1 MTAGGEMSLR
11 QMKFLAMVAI
21 CSMAATWAAA
31 GTVHHDLE
39 VRIEPGKNSLQVA
52 DRVSISDA
60 VNPDENGAYRFV
72 LHAGLEPTVVTPG
85 WRLEPQEGPVTAG
98 FLGINA
104 TTDTVSE
111 NVPLEAFLLVPEGDV
126 AGPVELLY
134 GGVIHH
140 ELATQGEEYQR
151 SFSETPGII
160 DERGVFLAG
169 ASFWVPT
176 FGDGLMTFDLEVGGL
191 TPPWGVVSQGRRTLN
206 EIDNEGFRSTT
217 WSLVHPTEEVYLIAG
232 PWHEYSRE
240 AGEVEV
246 FAFLRDDDPALAQR
260 YLDATARYLDLYQ
273 GMLPPYPYASFALVE
288 NFWETGYGM
297 PGFTLLGPRVIRFPW
312 ILTSSYPHELLHN
325 WWGNSIYV
333 DFEHGNWCEGLTAYM
348 ADHLFAEQRGE
359 GATYRRATLKKYTDM
374 VSAGEDFP
382 LADFG
387 SRQSAASEAVGYGKS
402 LMLFHM
408 ARRAVGNE
416 AFLAALSL
424 FDREHRFSRASFSDI
439 AEAFTDET
447 GGDWAPY
454 IEEWVKR
461 TGAPRFEIREA
472 RVEEGAPGEAPWR
485 VAVHLRQ
492 VQDEEPFP
500 VTVPVAVTIEGQEEA
515 VWAEAGTCARDCIVE
530 VPCSARPLRV
540 DVDPAFD
547 VMRRLDPLEVPPALS
562 TVFGAEEQ
570 LFVLPASASDEETAA
585 WRQLAAEWARPDE
598 PNIVLDSELSV
609 LPDTPTWVLGWDNT
623 FGPEIAG
630 RLADQGISMSAASVA
645 LAGDEL
651 SKNDHSLVV
660 VARAKGDP
668 SAAVSWVTAAP
679 TEAIPGL
686 ARKLPHY
693 TRYSFLGFRGT
704 EPENMAK
711 GMWQPLSSPLVRNLS
726 DGDMPAL
733 KLSAREPLAE
743 LPPAYDAQSLI
754 RTVAELADPA
764 LEGRGLGSDGLEK
777 ATSLVEAR
785 LASAGLE
792 AAGDDGFR
800 QSWRWTGGEPEREIE
815 LVNLVARVPGRDPKF
830 ANEPVLIIAHLDH
843 LGRGWPDVREG
854 NENEIHPG
862 ADDNASG
869 VAVLLELARAMGAEP
884 SRPRPVVFAVVTG
897 EEAGLLGSRHLLAS
911 MAPDT
916 KPFACVNLDTVGR
929 LADGKLYVLNADT
942 AREWRFIFM
951 GVGYTTGAPVAV
963 VSEPLDASDQV
974 ACIEIGVPAI
984 QLFTGPTP
992 DYHRPSDTVD
1002 TIDSAGMVVVTE
1014 AAHEA
1019 IGYLA
1024 ERTDELTVTIAAA
1037 ANEGAA
1043 PPPRTARRASLG
1055 TMPDF
1060 AFEGPGVRV
1069 QQVMPGS
1076 AAEGSGIVAGDVIVA
1091 IDGATVTDLRSFS
1104 DLLKARAPGDAVEVT
1119 VLRGDEEQIV
1129 EAVLGAR

>member
-1 MTAGGEMSLR
+1 MRLKNSGFQT
-11 QMKFLAMVAI
+11 MVLI
-21 CSMAATWAAA
+21 LSITSTWAAA
-31 GTVHHDLE
+31 ATVHHDLE
-39 VRIEPGKNSLQVA
+39 VRIQPDQNSLQVVN
-52 DRVSISDA
+52 RVSFLDA
-60 VNPDENGAYRFV
+60 VTPDENGAYRFV
-72 LHAGLEPTVVTPG
+72 LHAGLEPKVATPG
-85 WRLEPQEGPVTAG
+85 WRLQLQDGPAEAG

-104 TTDTVSE
+104 TTDTVSK
-111 NVPLEAFLLVPEGDV
+111 NVPLDAYLLIPECESP
-126 AGPVELLY
+126 GPVELVY

-160 DERGVFLAG
+160 DDRGVFLAG

-176 FGDGLMTFDLEVGGL
+176 FGDGLMTFDLVVRGL
-191 TPPWGVVSQGRRTLN
+191 TPPWDVVSQGRRTHH
-206 EIDNEGFRSTT
+206 EVDSEGFRSTS
-217 WSLVHPTEEVYLIAG
+217 WSLGHPTEEIYLIAG

-240 AGEVEV
+240 AGDVEV

-273 GMLPPYPYASFALVE
+273 GMLPPFPFASFALVE

-297 PGFTLLGPRVIRFPW
+297 PGFTLLGPQVIRFPW

-382 LADFG
+382 LTEFG

-424 FDREHRFSRASFSDI
+424 FDREQRFSRASFSDI

-447 GGDWAPY
+447 GGDWAPF
-454 IEEWVKR
+454 IEEWVER

-500 VTVPVAVTIEGQEEA
+500 VTVPVAVTIEGQEEP
-515 VWAEAGTCARDCIVE
+515 VWAEAGACAKDCIVE
-530 VPCSARPLRV
+530 VACSARPLRV

-562 TVFGAEEQ
+562 TVFGAKEQ

-585 WRQLAAEWARPDE
+585 WRELAADWARPE
-598 PNIVLDSELSV
+598 KPNIVLDSELSI
-609 LPDTPTWVLGWDNT
+609 LPETPTWVLGWDNR
-623 FGPEIAG
+623 FGSEIAG
-630 RLADQGISMSAASVA
+630 RLADQGISMRGASVA
-645 LAGDEL
+645 LAGDVL
-651 SKNDHSLVV
+651 PKHDHSMVV

-668 SAAVSWVTAAP
+668 TAAVSWVTAAP

-693 TRYSFLGFRGT
+693 TRYSYLGFRGP

-726 DGDMPAL
+726 DGDMPNL
-733 KLSAREPLAE
+733 ELPARVPLAE
-743 LPPAYDAQSLI
+743 LPPAYDAQSLK

-764 LEGRGLGSDGLEK
+764 LEGRGLGSDGLQR
-777 ATSLVEAR
+777 ATALVEAR
-785 LASAGLE
+785 LGAAGLE
-792 AAGDDGFR
+792 PAAENGFR
-800 QSWRWTGGEPEREIE
+800 QNWRWTGGEPAREME
-815 LVNLVARVPGRDPKF
+815 LVNLVARLPGRDPKF
-830 ANEPVLIIAHLDH
+830 TNQPVLVIAHLDH
-843 LGRGWPDVREG
+843 LGRGWPDPREG
-854 NENEIHPG
+854 NENQVHPG

-869 VAVLLELARAMGAEP
+869 VAVLLELARAMASEP
-884 SRPRPVVFAVVTG
+884 PRPRPVVFAIVTG
-897 EEAGLLGSRHLLAS
+897 EEVGLLGSRHLLAS
-911 MAPDT
+911 MTPDE

-951 GVGYTTGAPVAV
+951 GVGYTTGAPVTV

-974 ACIEIGVPAI
+974 ACIEMGVPAI

-1002 TIDSAGMVVVTE
+1002 TIDADGMVVVTQ

-1024 ERTDELTVTIAAA
+1024 ERTDPLTVTIAAA
-1037 ANEGAA
+1037 ANDGDG
-1043 PPPRTARRASLG
+1043 PPPRTSRRASLG

-1076 AAEGSGIVAGDVIVA
+1076 AAEESGIIAGDVILA

>member
-1 MTAGGEMSLR
+1 MRSEYRG
-11 QMKFLAMVAI
+11 FLTVVVVLCIA
-21 CSMAATWAAA
+21 STWAAA
-31 GTVHHDLE
+31 ATVHHDLE
-39 VRIEPGKNSLQVA
+39 VGIEPGQHSLEVV
-52 DRVSISDA
+52 DRVSFSEA
-60 VNPDENGAYRFV
+60 VAADENGAYRFV
-72 LHAGLEPTVVTPG
+72 LHAELEPRVTTPG
-85 WRLEPQEGPVTAG
+85 WRLQPQEGPAEAG

-126 AGPVELLY
+126 VGPVELVY

-176 FGDGLMTFDLEVGGL
+176 FGDGLMTFDLEVVGL
-191 TPPWGVVSQGRRTLN
+191 TPPWDVVSQGRRTLSK
-206 EIDNEGFRSTT
+206 IDGEGSRSTS
-217 WSLVHPTEEVYLIAG
+217 WSLAHPTEEVYLVAG
-232 PWHEYSRE
+232 PWHEYSRK
-240 AGEVEV
+240 AGDVEV

-297 PGFTLLGPRVIRFPW
+297 PGFTLLGQRVIRFPW

-333 DFEHGNWCEGLTAYM
+333 EFEHGNWCEGLTAYM

-439 AEAFTDET
+439 AEAFIDET
-447 GGDWAPY
+447 GGDWAPF

-515 VWAEAGTCARDCIVE
+515 VWAEAGACARDCIVE

-598 PNIVLDSELSV
+598 PNIVLDSELSA
-609 LPDTPTWVLGWDNT
+609 LPDTPTWVLGWGNT
-623 FGPEIAG
+623 FGPEIAD
-630 RLADQGISMSAASVA
+630 RLAEQGVSMNAASVA
-645 LAGDEL
+645 LAGDEF

-668 SAAVSWVTAAP
+668 KAAVSWVTAAP

-733 KLSAREPLAE
+733 KLSARVPLAE
-743 LPPAYDAQSLI
+743 LPPAYDAMSLK

-785 LASAGLE
+785 LVSAGLD
-792 AAGDDGFR
+792 AAGDDGIR
-800 QSWRWTGGEPEREIE
+800 QSWQWTGGEPEREIE

-830 ANEPVLIIAHLDH
+830 ANEPVLVIAHLDH

-869 VAVLLELARAMGAEP
+869 VAVLLELARAMAAEP
-884 SRPRPVVFAVVTG
+884 PRPRPVVFAVVTG
-897 EEAGLLGSRHLLAS
+897 EEAGLLGSRHLLRS
-911 MAPDT
+911 MTPDA

-974 ACIEIGVPAI
+974 ACIEAGVPAI

-1002 TIDSAGMVVVTE
+1002 TIDADGMVVVTE

-1037 ANEGAA
+1037 ANEDGA

-1076 AAEGSGIVAGDVIVA
+1076 AAEKSGIVTGDVIIAV
-1091 IDGATVTDLRSFS
+1091 DGETVTDLRSFS
-1104 DLLKARAPGDAVEVT
+1104 VLLKAHAPGDAVEVT
-1119 VLRGDEEQIV
+1119 VLRGEKELKV

>member
-1 MTAGGEMSLR
+1 MRLKNSGFQT
-11 QMKFLAMVAI
+11 MVLI
-21 CSMAATWAAA
+21 LSITSTWAAA
-31 GTVHHDLE
+31 ATVHHDLE
-39 VRIEPGKNSLQVA
+39 VRIQPDQNSLQVVN
-52 DRVSISDA
+52 RVSFLDA
-60 VNPDENGAYRFV
+60 VTPDENGAYRFV
-72 LHAGLEPTVVTPG
+72 LHAGLEPKVATPG
-85 WRLEPQEGPVTAG
+85 WRLQLQDGPAEAG

-104 TTDTVSE
+104 TTETVSE
-111 NVPLEAFLLVPEGDV
+111 NVPLDAYVLIPEGESP
-126 AGPVELLY
+126 GPVELVY

-160 DERGVFLAG
+160 DDRGVFLAG

-176 FGDGLMTFDLEVGGL
+176 FGDGLMTFDLVVGGL
-191 TPPWGVVSQGRRTLN
+191 TPPWDVVSQGRRTHH
-206 EIDNEGFRSTT
+206 EVDSEGFRSTS
-217 WSLVHPTEEVYLIAG
+217 WSLGHPTEEIYLIAG

-240 AGEVEV
+240 AGDVEV

-273 GMLPPYPYASFALVE
+273 GMLPPFPFASFALVE

-297 PGFTLLGPRVIRFPW
+297 PGFTLLGPQVIRFPW

-333 DFEHGNWCEGLTAYM
+333 EFEHGNWCEGLTAYM

-382 LADFG
+382 LAEFG

-447 GGDWAPY
+447 GGDWAPF
-454 IEEWVKR
+454 IEEWVER

-500 VTVPVAVTIEGQEEA
+500 VTVPVAVTIEGQEEP
-515 VWAEAGTCARDCIVE
+515 VWAEAGACGRDCIVE
-530 VPCSARPLRV
+530 VACSARPLRV

-562 TVFGAEEQ
+562 TVFGAKEQ

-585 WRQLAAEWARPDE
+585 WRELAADWARPE
-598 PNIVLDSELSV
+598 KPNIVLDSELSV
-609 LPDTPTWVLGWDNT
+609 LPDTPTWVLGWDNR
-623 FGPEIAG
+623 FGSEIAG
-630 RLADQGISMSAASVA
+630 RLADQGISMRGASVA
-645 LAGDEL
+645 LAGDVL
-651 SKNDHSLVV
+651 PKHDHSMVV

-668 SAAVSWVTAAP
+668 TAAVSWVTAAP

-693 TRYSFLGFRGT
+693 TRYSYLGFRGP

-726 DGDMPAL
+726 DGDMPNL
-733 KLSAREPLAE
+733 ELPARVPLAE
-743 LPPAYDAQSLI
+743 LPPAYDAQSLK

-764 LEGRGLGSDGLEK
+764 LEGRGLGSEGLHR
-777 ATSLVEAR
+777 ATALVEAR
-785 LASAGLE
+785 LGAAGLE
-792 AAGDDGFR
+792 PAAENGIR
-800 QSWRWTGGEPEREIE
+800 QSWRWTGGEPAREME

-830 ANEPVLIIAHLDH
+830 TNEPVLVIAHLDH
-843 LGRGWPDVREG
+843 LGRGWPDSREG
-854 NENEIHPG
+854 NENQVHPG

-869 VAVLLELARAMGAEP
+869 VAVLLELARAMASEP
-884 SRPRPVVFAVVTG
+884 PRPRPVVFAIVTG

-911 MAPDT
+911 MTPDE

-951 GVGYTTGAPVAV
+951 GVGYTTGAPVTV

-974 ACIEIGVPAI
+974 ACIEMGVPAI

-1002 TIDSAGMVVVTE
+1002 TIDADGMVVVTE

-1024 ERTDELTVTIAAA
+1024 ERTDPLTVTIAAA
-1037 ANEGAA
+1037 ANDGDG
-1043 PPPRTARRASLG
+1043 PPPRTSRRASLG

-1076 AAEGSGIVAGDVIVA
+1076 AAEESGIIAGDVILA

>member
-11 QMKFLAMVAI
+11 QMKCLAMVAI

-52 DRVSISDA
+52 NRVSISDA

-85 WRLEPQEGPVTAG
+85 WRLDPQEGPVTAG

-111 NVPLEAFLLVPEGDV
+111 NVPLEAFFLVQEGDV
-126 AGPVELLY
+126 TGPVELLY

-217 WSLVHPTEEVYLIAG
+217 WSLAHPTEEVYLIAG

-500 VTVPVAVTIEGQEEA
+500 VTVPVAVTIEGREEA

-630 RLADQGISMSAASVA
+630 RLADQGVSMSATSVA

-743 LPPAYDAQSLI
+743 LPPAYDAQSLN

-800 QSWRWTGGEPEREIE
+800 QSWRWTGGEPEHEIE

-830 ANEPVLIIAHLDH
+830 ADEPVLIIAHLDH

-884 SRPRPVVFAVVTG
+884 PRPRPVVFAVVTG

-974 ACIEIGVPAI
+974 ACIETGVPAI

-1014 AAHEA
+1014 AAHEVV
-1019 IGYLA
+1019 GYLA

-1104 DLLKARAPGDAVEVT
+1104 DLLKARVPGDAVEVT
-1119 VLRGDEEQIV
+1119 ILRGDEEQIV

>member
-1 MTAGGEMSLR
+1 MRLKNSGFQT
-11 QMKFLAMVAI
+11 MVLI
-21 CSMAATWAAA
+21 LSITSTWAAA
-31 GTVHHDLE
+31 ATVHHDLE
-39 VRIEPGKNSLQVA
+39 VRIQPDQNSLQVVN
-52 DRVSISDA
+52 RVSFLDA
-60 VNPDENGAYRFV
+60 VTPDENGAYRFV
-72 LHAGLEPTVVTPG
+72 LHAGLEPKVATPG
-85 WRLEPQEGPVTAG
+85 WRLQLQDGPAEAG

-104 TTDTVSE
+104 TTETVSE
-111 NVPLEAFLLVPEGDV
+111 NVPLDAYVLIPEGESP
-126 AGPVELLY
+126 GPVELVY

-160 DERGVFLAG
+160 DDRGVFLAG

-176 FGDGLMTFDLEVGGL
+176 FGDGLMTFDLVVGGL
-191 TPPWGVVSQGRRTLN
+191 TPPWDVVSQGRRTHH
-206 EIDNEGFRSTT
+206 EVDSEGFRSTS
-217 WSLVHPTEEVYLIAG
+217 WSLGHPTEEIYLIAG

-240 AGEVEV
+240 AGDVEV

-273 GMLPPYPYASFALVE
+273 GMLPPFPFASFALVE

-297 PGFTLLGPRVIRFPW
+297 PGFTLLGPQVIRFPW

-333 DFEHGNWCEGLTAYM
+333 EFEHGNWCEGLTAYM

-382 LADFG
+382 LAEFG

-447 GGDWAPY
+447 GGDWAPF
-454 IEEWVKR
+454 IEEWVER

-500 VTVPVAVTIEGQEEA
+500 VTVPVAVTIEGQEEP
-515 VWAEAGTCARDCIVE
+515 VWAEAGACGRDCIVE
-530 VPCSARPLRV
+530 VACSARPLRV

-562 TVFGAEEQ
+562 TVFGAKEQ

-585 WRQLAAEWARPDE
+585 WRELAADWARPE
-598 PNIVLDSELSV
+598 KPNIVLDSELSV
-609 LPDTPTWVLGWDNT
+609 LPDTPTWVLGWDNR
-623 FGPEIAG
+623 FGSEIAG
-630 RLADQGISMSAASVA
+630 RLADQGISMRGASVA
-645 LAGDEL
+645 LAGDVL
-651 SKNDHSLVV
+651 PKHDHSMVV

-668 SAAVSWVTAAP
+668 TAAVSWVTAAP

-693 TRYSFLGFRGT
+693 TRYSYLGFRGP

-726 DGDMPAL
+726 DGDMPNL
-733 KLSAREPLAE
+733 ELPARVPLAE
-743 LPPAYDAQSLI
+743 LPPAYDAQSLK

-764 LEGRGLGSDGLEK
+764 LEGRGLGSEGLHR
-777 ATSLVEAR
+777 ATALVEAR
-785 LASAGLE
+785 LGAAGLE
-792 AAGDDGFR
+792 PAAENGIR
-800 QSWRWTGGEPEREIE
+800 QSWRWTGGEPAREME

-830 ANEPVLIIAHLDH
+830 TNEPVLVIAHLDH
-843 LGRGWPDVREG
+843 LGRGWPDSREG
-854 NENEIHPG
+854 NENQVHPG

-869 VAVLLELARAMGAEP
+869 VAVLLELARAMASEP
-884 SRPRPVVFAVVTG
+884 PRPRPVVFAIVTG

-911 MAPDT
+911 MTPDE

-951 GVGYTTGAPVAV
+951 GVGYTTGAPVTV

-974 ACIEIGVPAI
+974 ACIEMGVPAI

-1002 TIDSAGMVVVTE
+1002 TIDADGMVVVTE

-1024 ERTDELTVTIAAA
+1024 ERTEPLTVTIAAA
-1037 ANEGAA
+1037 ANDGDG
-1043 PPPRTARRASLG
+1043 PPPRTSRRASLG

-1076 AAEGSGIVAGDVIVA
+1076 AAEESGIIAGDVILA

-1104 DLLKARAPGDAVEVT
+1104 DLLKARVPGDAVEVT

>member
-1 MTAGGEMSLR
+1 MRLKNSGFQTMVLILSMTS
-11 QMKFLAMVAI
+11 
-21 CSMAATWAAA
+21 TWAAA
-31 GTVHHDLE
+31 ATVHHDLE
-39 VRIEPGKNSLQVA
+39 VRIQPDQNSLQVVN
-52 DRVSISDA
+52 RVSFLDA
-60 VNPDENGAYRFV
+60 VTPDENGAYRFV
-72 LHAGLEPTVVTPG
+72 LHAGLEPKVATPG
-85 WRLEPQEGPVTAG
+85 WRLQLQDGPAEAG

-111 NVPLEAFLLVPEGDV
+111 NVPLDAYLLIPEGESP
-126 AGPVELLY
+126 GPVELVY

-160 DERGVFLAG
+160 DDRGVFLAG

-176 FGDGLMTFDLEVGGL
+176 FGDGLMTFDLVVGGL
-191 TPPWGVVSQGRRTLN
+191 TPPWDVVSQGRRTYH
-206 EIDNEGFRSTT
+206 EVDSEGFRSTS
-217 WSLVHPTEEVYLIAG
+217 WSLGHPTEEIYLIAG

-240 AGEVEV
+240 AGDVEV

-273 GMLPPYPYASFALVE
+273 GMLPPFPFASFALVE

-297 PGFTLLGPRVIRFPW
+297 PGFTLLGPQVIRFPW

-333 DFEHGNWCEGLTAYM
+333 EFEHGNWCEGLTAYM

-382 LADFG
+382 LAEFG

-408 ARRAVGNE
+408 ARRAVGDE

-447 GGDWAPY
+447 GGDWAPF
-454 IEEWVKR
+454 IEEWVER

-500 VTVPVAVTIEGQEEA
+500 VTVPVAVTIEGQEEP

-530 VPCSARPLRV
+530 VACSARPLRV

-562 TVFGAEEQ
+562 TIFGAKEQ

-585 WRQLAAEWARPDE
+585 WRELAADWARPE
-598 PNIVLDSELSV
+598 KPNIVLDSELSV
-609 LPDTPTWVLGWDNT
+609 LPDTPTWVLGWDNR
-623 FGPEIAG
+623 FGSEIAG
-630 RLADQGISMSAASVA
+630 RLADQGISMRGASVE
-645 LAGDEL
+645 LAGDVL
-651 SKNDHSLVV
+651 PKHDHSMVV

-668 SAAVSWVTAAP
+668 TAAVSWVTAAP

-693 TRYSFLGFRGT
+693 TRYSYLGFRGP

-726 DGDMPAL
+726 DGDMPNL
-733 KLSAREPLAE
+733 ELPARVPLAE
-743 LPPAYDAQSLI
+743 LPPAYDAQSLK

-764 LEGRGLGSDGLEK
+764 LEGRGLGSEGLHR
-777 ATSLVEAR
+777 ATALVEAR
-785 LASAGLE
+785 LGAAGLE
-792 AAGDDGFR
+792 PAAENGFR
-800 QSWRWTGGEPEREIE
+800 QNWRWTGGEPAREME
-815 LVNLVARVPGRDPKF
+815 LVNLVARLPGRDPKF
-830 ANEPVLIIAHLDH
+830 TNQPVLVIAHLDH
-843 LGRGWPDVREG
+843 LGRGWPDPREG
-854 NENEIHPG
+854 NENQVHPG

-869 VAVLLELARAMGAEP
+869 VAVLLELARAMASEP
-884 SRPRPVVFAVVTG
+884 PRPRPVVFAIVTG

-911 MAPDT
+911 MTPDE

-951 GVGYTTGAPVAV
+951 GVGYTTGAPVTV

-974 ACIEIGVPAI
+974 ACIEMGVPAI

-1002 TIDSAGMVVVTE
+1002 TIDADGMVVVTE

-1024 ERTDELTVTIAAA
+1024 ERTDPLTVTIAAA
-1037 ANEGAA
+1037 AKDGDE
-1043 PPPRTARRASLG
+1043 PPPRTSRRASLG

-1076 AAEGSGIVAGDVIVA
+1076 AAEESGIIAGDVILA
-1091 IDGATVTDLRSFS
+1091 IDGATVADLRSFS